1 MSIHVLSISLLHMYR
16 HYIQANS
23 QWHPKDADARWYLI
37 AQNVLRKPP
46 EACASPPERPEGF
59 RASIQVLP
67 KHVSALNWADL
78 AEFTSVSCRIN
89 KAGFWAVLWQFYM
102 YVLYILYILLPQYS
116 NANLHTFQGWPD
128 SEAWQAGACRV
139 THLSYC
145 LCVTLHT
152 SLPLM
157 LQWLYIN
164 MIILFIWF
172 LWLLQRQ

>member
-78 AEFTSVSCRIN
+78 AELTSVSCRIN
-89 KAGFWAVLWQFYM
+89 KAGFWAVLYTYYTYYYHSILMQTYIHFKVDLTVKHDRQVHVGSHIWVIA
-102 YVLYILYILLPQYS
+102 YVWPYIQVCLSCFSGYIS
-116 NANLHTFQGWPD
+116 TW
-128 SEAWQAGACRV
+128 
-139 THLSYC
+139 
-145 LCVTLHT
+145 
-152 SLPLM
+152 
-157 LQWLYIN
+157 
-164 MIILFIWF
+164 
-172 LWLLQRQ
+172 